1 MSATGANQGDSK
13 LPGDAMIRFENV
25 TKKFGA
31 KTAVDGLDLTVHAG
45 ELYAFLGPNG
55 AGKTTSIKMLCGLL
69 KPTAGQIAIGGYP
82 AGSAQARAMIAYV
95 PDQPFL
101 YDKLTGREFMTF
113 VTRMYGMD
121 EAYAAARTEEV
132 VRLFEIEGF
141 LDELCEGYSQG
152 MKQRL
157 VFASALV
164 HEPRVLVVDEP
175 FVGLDPR
182 SARIVKRMFV
192 EQARRGVAVLMSIHL
207 LSIAEDLA
215 DRIGIIHKGRLIAEG
230 KLAELREKL
239 SHTGSLEDLFL
250 QMTDGDPA
258 AEPGKALD
266 AVEGQG
272 LP

>member
-1 MSATGANQGDSK
+1 
-13 LPGDAMIRFENV
+13 MIRFEGV
-25 TKKFGA
+25 TKRFGP
-31 KTAVDGLDLTVHAG
+31 KTAVDGLDLDVRAG
-45 ELYAFLGPNG
+45 ELFAFLGPNG

-69 KPTAGQIAIGGYP
+69 KPTAGLVSIGNFA
-82 AGSAQARAMIAYV
+82 AGSPEARAMLAYV

-101 YDKLTGREFMTF
+101 YDKLTGREFLKF
-113 VTRMYGMD
+113 VTRMYAMD
-121 EAYAAARTEEV
+121 LDVAAARTEEL

-164 HEPRVLVVDEP
+164 HDPKVLVVDEP

-192 EQARRGVAVLMSIHL
+192 DQARKGVAVLMSIHL

-215 DRIGIIHKGRLIAEG
+215 DRIGIIHKGRMIAVG
-230 KLAELREKL
+230 TLAELRETL
-239 SHTGSLEDLFL
+239 AHTGSLEDLFL
-250 QMTDGDPA
+250 QLTDELP
-258 AEPGKALD
+258 ENPEKAPETL
-266 AVEGQG
+266 EEQG
-272 LP
+272 PP

>member
-1 MSATGANQGDSK
+1 MTSMGENLQTRQGQD
-13 LPGDAMIRFENV
+13 MIRFDSV
-25 TKKFGA
+25 TKRFGT
-31 KTAVDGLDLTVHAG
+31 KTAVDSLDLTVRAG
-45 ELYAFLGPNG
+45 ELFAFLGPNG

-69 KPTAGQIAIGGYP
+69 KPTSGQIAIGGYP
-82 AGSAQARAMIAYV
+82 AGTAEARAMIAYV

-101 YDKLTGREFMTF
+101 YDKLTGREFLSF

-121 EAYAAARTEEV
+121 PDRAAARTEEF
-132 VRLFEIEGF
+132 VRLFEIDGF

-164 HEPRVLVVDEP
+164 HEPKVLVVDEP

-192 EQARRGVAVLMSIHL
+192 EQARSGVAVLMSIHL

-215 DRIGIIHKGRLIAEG
+215 DRIGIIHKGRLIADG
-230 KLAELREKL
+230 KLAELRQTL
-239 SHTGSLEDLFL
+239 SHSGSLEDLFL
-250 QMTDGDPA
+250 QLTDGDPTSDA
-258 AEPGKALD
+258 GKSP
-266 AVEGQG
+266 ETFEEQG
-272 LP
+272 PP

>member
-1 MSATGANQGDSK
+1 MTADDSASARR
-13 LPGDAMIRFENV
+13 PGSAAEMIRFAGV
-25 TKKFGA
+25 TRRFGP
-31 KTAVDGLDLTVHAG
+31 KTAVDGLDLTVRAG
-45 ELYAFLGPNG
+45 ELFAFLGPNG

-69 KPTAGQIAIGGYP
+69 KPTSGTITLGGFP
-82 AGSAQARAMIAYV
+82 AGSAEARAMLAYV

-101 YDKLTGREFMTF
+101 YDKLTGREFLSF

-121 EAYAAARTEEV
+121 ADRAAARTHEL
-132 VRLFEIEGF
+132 VRMFEIEGF

-164 HEPRVLVVDEP
+164 HEPKVLVVDEP

-192 EQARRGVAVLMSIHL
+192 EQARAGVAVLMSIHL

-215 DRIGIIHKGRLIAEG
+215 DRIGIIHKGRLIADG
-230 KLAELREKL
+230 NLAGLRETL

-250 QMTDGDPA
+250 QLTDGDPA
-258 AEPGKALD
+258 ADPEKAP
-266 AVEGQG
+266 ETFEEQG
-272 LP
+272 PP

>member
-1 MSATGANQGDSK
+1 MTSMGEMRQPRQGHE
-13 LPGDAMIRFENV
+13 MIRFDAV
-25 TKKFGA
+25 TKRFGT
-31 KTAVDGLDLTVHAG
+31 KTAVDGLDLTVRAG
-45 ELYAFLGPNG
+45 ELFAFLGPNG

-69 KPTAGQIAIGGYP
+69 KPTSGQIAIGGYP
-82 AGSAQARAMIAYV
+82 AGTADARAMIAYV

-101 YDKLTGREFMTF
+101 YDKLTGREFLSF

-121 EAYAAARTEEV
+121 PDRAAARTEEF

-164 HEPRVLVVDEP
+164 HEPKVLVVDEP

-192 EQARRGVAVLMSIHL
+192 EQARSGVAVLMSIHL

-215 DRIGIIHKGRLIAEG
+215 DRIGIIHKGRLIADG
-230 KLAELREKL
+230 KLSELRQTL
-239 SHTGSLEDLFL
+239 SHSGSLEDLFL
-250 QMTDGDPA
+250 QLTDGDPA
-258 AEPGKALD
+258 TDPEKAL
-266 AVEGQG
+266 ETFEEQG
-272 LP
+272 PP